1 MHSPSGGRRHAVV
14 LGAGMAGLLAARVL
28 TTHFDSVTIVERD
41 PLPLTIA
48 DRRGVT
54 HGRRAH
60 SLLARGIEVVAELFP
75 GLDDEMVAHG
85 GLRADIQGQG
95 RWYNEGLLLRQAP
108 SGLMA
113 LMGSRALLEG
123 LVRNRVR
130 ALSGVE
136 FIEEHEA
143 TGLISDSTGK
153 RVVGVRVTSSQFGG
167 KERPL
172 DADLVIDATG
182 RAARGPAWLVEL
194 GYEAPAQE
202 RVRVGLRYATRH
214 FRRRPQDAA
223 GDMAVV
229 INQTDDIRR
238 GGVMIAQENDR
249 WLVTLRGYL
258 DETPPLDLA
267 GFLGFAASLPVPDIH
282 EVIRDAE
289 PIGEAVPYRFPASER
304 RRYELLDRFPEGYLV
319 IGDGICSFNP
329 VYAQGM
335 TVSALQ
341 AALLGEC
348 LGSGEAKLA
357 PRFFEQA
364 ARINE
369 APWSVVVGGDMRYLE
384 MDGTQ
389 TEESRQAGA
398 FMAQVHLAA
407 SRDQEVA
414 RTVVRLISLVD
425 GAEALQDPAFVQR
438 VLRAIN

>member
-54 HGRRAH
+54 HGRHAH

-153 RVVGVRVTSSQFGG
+153 RVVGVRVTSSRFGG

-182 RAARGPAWLVEL
+182 RAARGRPGSWSS
-194 GYEAPAQE
+194 G
-202 RVRVGLRYATRH
+202 T
-214 FRRRPQDAA
+214 RRRP
-223 GDMAVV
+223 
-229 INQTDDIRR
+229 RS
-238 GGVMIAQENDR
+238 
-249 WLVTLRGYL
+249 GYASGCA
-258 DETPPLDLA
+258 TPPA
-267 GFLGFAASLPVPDIH
+267 TSAA
-282 EVIRDAE
+282 
-289 PIGEAVPYRFPASER
+289 
-304 RRYELLDRFPEGYLV
+304 
-319 IGDGICSFNP
+319 
-329 VYAQGM
+329 
-335 TVSALQ
+335 
-341 AALLGEC
+341 
-348 LGSGEAKLA
+348 
-357 PRFFEQA
+357 
-364 ARINE
+364 
-369 APWSVVVGGDMRYLE
+369 
-384 MDGTQ
+384 
-389 TEESRQAGA
+389 
-398 FMAQVHLAA
+398 
-407 SRDQEVA
+407 
-414 RTVVRLISLVD
+414 
-425 GAEALQDPAFVQR
+425 
-438 VLRAIN
+438 VLRTWTATWPS